1 VSRPYAAVRRLL
13 PFAIL
18 IAVARCGGDSG
29 VTTPSEGLPAA
40 ITKLGGDNQS
50 GVVGKPLSS
59 SLTVRVTDQRDRPV
73 QGQRIAFVFV
83 AGGSGAQLIPDTA
96 VTDADGRVAA
106 DWGLGSLAGQQRV
119 EARVLGL
126 RSPLIATFTATA
138 RADAPATIIAA
149 KGTGQT
155 GIVGGLL
162 ADSLAVLVTDRFG
175 NPIAGQAVVWSVP
188 AGQGSVSATNTVTGA
203 DGRAAVT
210 RTLGPSTGTQ
220 TTTATAAGVP
230 GSPVTFT
237 HTATS
242 GTAVRVVKLFGD
254 NGVAPVGSRLT
265 DSLVVQVQDA
275 TGNGVPGRNVN
286 WVITTGG
293 GSAQPTSSTTDASGK
308 AFTVWTL
315 GPTAGTNTLT
325 AAVAGLPQVQFSAT
339 GISAQPAQIAPQS
352 ATSQN
357 GTAGQAV
364 GAPPSV
370 RVADSNNNPVQG
382 VTVTFLVTAG
392 GGTVANATGSGA
404 TVNVATNASGI
415 ATLTSWTLG
424 AVAGTNTVTATAAG
438 TGIANNPVTFSA
450 TGQAGAATQL
460 VYQQGPSNVTAGQV
474 ITPAVTVAIQDANG
488 NLVTTATNSITVALA
503 ANPGG
508 GTLGGTKTVSA
519 IGGVASFGTLTVDKA
534 AAGYTLAASASGLA
548 TATSGTFTVS
558 PAAANQLA
566 FVQQPTAAAAGAVI
580 SPPVTVAVQDAFGN
594 TVTTSSA
601 SVTLALGTNPSGAT
615 LGGTLTQ
622 AAVAGVATFANL
634 TVDKSGTGYTL
645 AATSAPLTGATSG
658 AFSIGAG
665 AAVKLAVLQQPTTT
679 SAGSVI
685 TPAVTVAIQDANGNT
700 VATATNQVTIA
711 IGTNPGGSTLGGT
724 ATVAAVN
731 GLATFSDLTLDKVGT
746 GYTLVASATGLAGAT
761 SAAFD
766 ITVGTGLKLVFGVQ
780 PSTVAAGSA
789 ITPAV
794 VVRVEDAVGNL
805 ATTFTGSVTVALGT
819 NPAGGTLSGTLTQV
833 VSGGQA
839 SFNNLSVDRAAVGYT
854 LAASTSGASPGASAA
869 FTVTPGTAARL
880 RITAEP
886 GGSTAGQAVAPSPTV
901 QVEDALGNVVT
912 TSTASIAAALVA
924 NPGGGTLSGTTAV
937 NAVGG
942 VASFTNLVLTKA
954 AAGYTVEFSTAGL
967 VPDTT
972 IQFTVSPAAP
982 ATLAF
987 LQGPTN
993 VGAGATMAPAVT
1005 VAVRDAFG
1013 NTVTAATNPVSL
1025 GLTGGTGGALLT
1037 GGGATA
1043 PVNGVATFSGLSV
1056 NLAGTG
1062 YALLASA
1069 TGLTGAASGTFDV
1082 TAGTAARL
1090 AFQVQPSTTTAGAA
1104 ITPAVQVVVQDAQG
1118 NTVPG
1123 STASVTVALTTP
1135 NGAAL
1140 GGTTTVSAVNGVAS
1154 FGNLTVD
1161 LTGSYTLTATSGG
1174 LTAATSG
1181 SFNITPAAA
1190 SQLVFTGQP
1199 TDAVASTTIQP
1210 PVQVTVKDAFGNTV
1224 TSATTSITVAIA
1236 TPPPPGGG
1244 TLSGTTTMS
1253 AVSGVATFANLSI
1266 DKAASGYALTANG
1279 GGLPQAISTS
1289 FAILAGTGNKLA
1301 FIVQPSNTTVGT
1313 AISPAIQVA
1322 VQDASGNTITSA
1334 TDSIRL
1340 SLFPTTGG
1348 LGGTVGARAVAGVA
1362 TFSNITVTNAGTGYT
1377 LTAFTPVAALASA
1390 TSNAFNVA
1398 AAATT
1403 TTITGQSAATTVTGQ
1418 GYTVSFSVG
1427 SAGGT
1432 PTGSVTVSDGTDSC
1446 GGALAGG
1453 TGSCVLVSTTAGAK
1467 TLTATY
1473 LGSSNFTLSASAG
1486 TAHTVNKAGT
1496 VLQVTGDANDPSV
1509 TAEAITVTWN
1519 FFVVSPGSG
1528 IPTGTVTV
1536 SDGTGA
1542 SCNAAVGAGS
1552 CQLTPATAGSKTLT
1566 ATYGGDANF
1575 NGSSDTEP
1583 HTVGKA
1589 ATTTAIGMVSPSPA
1603 SFGQLVTINYSVTAN
1618 APSTGTP
1625 TGSVT
1630 VSDGTT
1636 GCSAAVATGSCSY
1649 TPASAGTKTLTVTYA
1664 GDANYNVSSTSGT
1677 TLTVNAAATTTAITG
1692 HAPDPV
1698 PLGGAITVSVSVATT
1713 TGATPAGSVLVSD
1726 DLGATCSIASLTG
1739 SLGTATGSC
1748 NLTPT
1753 AAGTRTLTAAYT
1765 PSSTNFTNSSSA
1777 GVTHTVSATSST
1789 TTITSDTPDPTV
1801 VGQAYTVSFTVSGSA
1816 PTGNVTVSDGSGASC
1831 IGTVAAGNCSLT
1843 STAAGSKTLTASYAG
1858 DGNNSGSVSSG
1869 VAHAVNQAG
1878 TTTTITSDTPDPST
1892 VGQAYTV
1899 NFAVAVAA
1907 PGAGAPTGNVTV
1919 SDGTGAS
1926 CVGTSAAGSCSLT
1939 STTAGAKT
1947 LTASYAGDANFSGS
1961 VSAGASH
1968 TVGQAATTT
1977 AITGDSPDPSAVGQ
1991 AYTVTFSVISAG
2003 GTPTG
2008 SVTVTDGTDQCVG
2021 TVAAGSCSLTS
2032 TTSGAKT
2039 LVATYAGDANFSGS
2053 VSVGASHTVGQAS
2066 TTTAITSDLPDPSAV
2081 GQAYTVSF
2089 TVTSVGGTP
2098 TGNVTVSDGTDQC
2111 VGTVAAGS
2119 CSLTSTTSGA
2129 KTLVATYAGD
2139 ANFAGSVSAGASH
2152 TVSAAATTTTITSDT
2167 PDPTVTGEAYTVS
2180 FTVTS
2185 AGGTPTGNVTV
2196 SDGTAQCVGTVA
2208 AGSCSLTSTTAGG
2221 KTLTATYAGD
2231 ANFASSVSVAAAHT
2245 VNQASTTTTIT
2256 GDTPDPSTVGQSY
2269 TVSFTVAPNA
2279 PGGGTPTGNV
2289 TVSDGTAQ
2297 CVGTVAAGSCSLTS
2311 ISAGAKTLTAT
2322 YAGDANYGGSSS
2334 AGAAHTVNQAS
2345 TTTTITGDSP
2355 DPSTVGA
2362 AYTVNFSVTS
2372 GGGIPTGN
2380 VTVSDGTDQCVGTV
2394 AQGSCSLTSTTA
2406 GSKTLTA
2413 TYAGDA
2419 NFTGSVSVGVSH
2431 TVSASGTT
2439 TTITSDTPDP
2449 TVTGEAY
2456 TVSFT
2461 VAGQAPTGNVTV
2473 SDGTG
2478 ASCIGT
2484 VAAGSCSL
2492 TSTTAGAKTLTA
2504 TYAGD
2509 SNNGG
2514 SVSAGVAHTVNQ
2526 AGTST
2531 TITGHTPDPSTIN
2544 QAYTVTYS
2552 VAVGAPGAG
2561 TPTGNVTVS
2570 DGTDQCVGT
2579 VAAGSCSLTSTT
2591 AGTKT
2596 LTATYAGDASFA
2608 GSASAGVTHTVNKIP
2623 TTTTINSDTPDPS
2636 VVGQGYSVAFTVL
2649 PNGGTRGD
2657 TVVVT
2662 DGSATCKATT
2672 TQGSCTLISTTA
2684 GAKTLTATFQGNA
2697 TYAVSTSPGASHAVN
2712 AAGTTTT
2719 ITSDTP
2725 DPSTVGQAYTV
2736 SFTVAVTSPGVGTPT
2751 GNVTVSDGTDSCI
2764 GTVAAGS
2771 CSLTSTTAGTKT
2783 LTATYAG
2790 DGNFGGSLSA
2800 GVSHTV
2806 SASGTTTS
2814 ITGDTP
2820 DPSVTGEAYT
2830 VSFTVSGSAPTGNV
2844 TVSDGTGASCIGTVA
2859 AGSCALTST
2868 TAGSKTLTA
2877 TYAGDANNGGST
2889 SAGVAHTVG
2898 QAATTTTIT
2907 GDTPD
2912 PSTVGQ
2918 AYTVN
2923 FSVAVTSPGA
2933 GTPTGNVTVSD
2944 GTDSC
2949 IGTVAAGNCSL
2960 TSTTAGSKTLTAS
2973 YAGDGN
2979 FASSLSAGAG
2989 HTVNTAS
2996 TTTSI
3001 TSDTPDPSVVGQ
3013 QVTVSFTVTS
3023 AFGTPTGTVTVSDGT
3038 DGCSASVA
3046 TGSCSFTPTTSGAK
3060 TLTASYPGDATHG
3073 SSSGN
3078 AAHQV
3083 DPFGAPDHL
3092 AFGVQPSTVAAN
3104 SPITP
3109 AVTVRIEDAF
3119 GNLVTSATDVVV
3131 MAIANDPVGGSV
3143 LTYTAPVSASGGIA
3157 TFSDLSIDQAGTGF
3171 TLQASSG
3178 VLTAA
3183 TSNAFNVQ

>member
-29 VTTPSEGLPAA
+29 VTPPSEGLPAA
-40 ITKLGGDNQS
+40 ISKLGGDNQT
-50 GVVGKPLSS
+50 GVVGKPLRD
-59 SLTVRVTDQRDRPV
+59 SLLVRVTDAKDRPV
-73 QGQRIAFVFV
+73 QGQRVAFIFV
-83 AGGSGAQLIPDTA
+83 AGGSGSVLIPDTA
-96 VTDADGRVAA
+96 VTDADGRARA
-106 DWGLGSLAGQQRV
+106 LWGLGSVAGQQRV
-119 EARVLGL
+119 EARVVSTSSTALK
-126 RSPLIATFTATA
+126 ATFTATA
-138 RADAPATIIAA
+138 LVDVADTVFAV

-155 GIVGGLL
+155 GVVGGLL
-162 ADSLAVLVTDRFG
+162 TDSLAVLVTDRFG
-175 NPIAGQAVVWSVP
+175 NPIAGQTVTWSVP
-188 AGQGSVSATNTVTGA
+188 AGQGSVSAAGTVTGA

-220 TTTATAAGVP
+220 TTTATAAGIP

-242 GTAVRVVKLFGD
+242 GTAVRLVKLFGD
-254 NGVAPVGSRLT
+254 NGLAPVGSRLT

-275 TGNGVPGRNVN
+275 AGNGVPGRNVN
-286 WVITTGG
+286 WVIVSGG
-293 GSAQPTSSTTDASGK
+293 GSVQPTTSVTDASGK

-315 GPTAGTNTLT
+315 GPVAGTNTVT
-325 AAVAGLPQVQFSAT
+325 AAAAGLPQVQFSAT
-339 GISAQPAQIAPQS
+339 GISAQPAQIAAQS
-352 ATSQN
+352 AISQN
-357 GTAGQAV
+357 GTAGLAV
-364 GAPPSV
+364 AAPPSV

-392 GGTVANATGSGA
+392 GGTVANATGSGLTTA
-404 TVNVATNASGI
+404 TVGTNASGI

-424 AVAGTNTVTATAAG
+424 TVAGANTLTATAAG
-438 TGIANNPVTFSA
+438 SNITGNPVTFDA
-450 TGQAGAATQL
+450 TGQPGAPTQL
-460 VYQQGPSNVTAGQV
+460 VYQPGPSSVIAGQA
-474 ITPAVTVAIQDANG
+474 ITPAVSVAIQDANG

-508 GTLGGTKTVSA
+508 GTLGGTRTVSA
-519 IGGVASFGTLTVDKA
+519 VGGVATFSTLTVDKA
-534 AAGYTLAASASGLA
+534 AAGYTLAASAAGLA

-558 PAAANQLA
+558 PAAASQLA
-566 FVQQPTAAAAGAVI
+566 FVQQPTGAAAGAVI
-580 SPPVTVAVQDAFGN
+580 APPVTVAVQDAFGN
-594 TVTTSSA
+594 TVISSSA

-634 TVDKSGTGYTL
+634 TVDKTGSGYTL
-645 AATSAPLTGATSG
+645 TAASAPLTGATSG

-665 AAVKLAVLQQPTTT
+665 AAVKLAFVQQPTTT
-679 SAGSVI
+679 AAGSVI
-685 TPAVTVAIQDANGNT
+685 TPAITVAIQDANGNT
-700 VATATNQVTIA
+700 VATAANPVTIA
-711 IGTNPGGSTLGGT
+711 TGNNPGGSTLGGT

-731 GLATFSDLTLDKVGT
+731 GVATFSDLTLDKVGT
-746 GYTLVASATGLAGAT
+746 GYTLAAGASGLTGAT

-780 PSTVAAGSA
+780 PSAVAAGGA

-805 ATTFTGSVTVALGT
+805 ATTFSGSVTMALGT

-839 SFNNLSVDRAAVGYT
+839 SFNNLSVDRAASGYT
-854 LAASTSGASPGASAA
+854 LAASTSGAASGVSTA
-869 FTVTPGTAARL
+869 FTVNPGAAARL
-880 RITAEP
+880 RITQEP
-886 GGSTAGQAVAPSPTV
+886 GGSTAGQAITPTPV
-901 QVEDALGNVVT
+901 LQVEDALGNVVT
-912 TSTASIAAALVA
+912 SSTASIAAALVA
-924 NPGGGTLSGTTAV
+924 NPGGDVLGGTTTVSA
-937 NAVGG
+937 ASG
-942 VASFTNLVLTKA
+942 VASFTNLVLSKA
-954 AAGYTVEFSTAGL
+954 AAGYTIQFTSAGL
-967 VPDTT
+967 VADTT
-972 IQFTVSPAAP
+972 IQFTVSPAAA
-982 ATLAF
+982 ATLGF
-987 LQGPTN
+987 LQGPSN

-1013 NTVTAATNPVSL
+1013 NTVTSATNPVSL
-1025 GLTGGTGGALLT
+1025 GLTGGTGGAVLT
-1037 GGGATA
+1037 GGGAIA

-1069 TGLTGAASGTFDV
+1069 TGLTGAASGSFDV
-1082 TAGTAARL
+1082 TAGTAAKL

-1140 GGTTTVSAVNGVAS
+1140 GGTTTVSAVSGVAS
-1154 FGNLTVD
+1154 FGSLTVD
-1161 LTGSYTLTATSGG
+1161 LTGSYTLTATSGS

-1244 TLSGTTTMS
+1244 SLSGTTTVS
-1253 AVSGVATFANLSI
+1253 AVSGVATFSNLSI

-1279 GGLPQAISTS
+1279 GGLPQATSAS

-1301 FIVQPSNTTVGT
+1301 FIVQPSNTTVGA

-1340 SLFPTTGG
+1340 SLFPAGG
-1348 LGGTVGARAVAGVA
+1348 LGGTVGVKAVAGVA
-1362 TFSNITVTNAGTGYT
+1362 SFSNITIANAGTGYT
-1377 LTAFTPVAALASA
+1377 LTAFTPLAALASA
-1390 TSNAFNVA
+1390 TSSAFNVA

-1427 SAGGT
+1427 STGGT

-1446 GGALAGG
+1446 AGALAGG
-1453 TGSCVLVSTTAGAK
+1453 TGSCVLASTTAGAK

-1473 LGSSNFTLSASAG
+1473 LGSSNFTGSASAG
-1486 TAHTVNKAGT
+1486 TSHTVNKAGT

-1509 TAEAITVTWN
+1509 TAEAIAVTWN

-1542 SCNAAVGAGS
+1542 SCNAPVAAGS

-1603 SFGQLVTINYSVTAN
+1603 SFGQSVTIDYTVTAN

-1625 TGSVT
+1625 TGTVS
-1630 VSDGTT
+1630 VSDGVT
-1636 GCSAAVATGSCSY
+1636 GCSATVAAGSCSY
-1649 TPASAGTKTLTVTYA
+1649 TPASVGTKTLTVTYA
-1664 GDANYNVSSTSGT
+1664 GNANYNVSSTSGT
-1677 TLTVNAAATTTAITG
+1677 TLTVNAAATTTVITT
-1692 HAPDPV
+1692 HAPDPIQ
-1698 PLGGAITVSVSVATT
+1698 LGSGSIVVTVSVSTT
-1713 TGATPAGSVLVSD
+1713 TGATPTGSVLVSD
-1726 DLGATCSIASLTG
+1726 DLGATCSILSLAGTG
-1739 SLGTATGSC
+1739 GTATGSC

-1765 PSSTNFTNSSSA
+1765 PSSTNFTSSSSA

-1789 TTITSDTPDPTV
+1789 TTITSDTPDPSV

-1816 PTGNVTVSDGSGASC
+1816 PTGNVTVSDGTGASC
-1831 IGTVAAGNCSLT
+1831 IGTVAAGSCSLT
-1843 STAAGSKTLTASYAG
+1843 STTAGSKTLTASYAG

-1899 NFAVAVAA
+1899 NFAIAVAV
-1907 PGAGAPTGNVTV
+1907 PGAGTPTGNVTV

-1926 CVGTSAAGSCSLT
+1926 CVGTAAAGSCALT
-1939 STTAGAKT
+1939 STTAGSKT
-1947 LTASYAGDANFSGS
+1947 LTATYAGDANFSGS

-1968 TVGQAATTT
+1968 TVGQASTTT

-1991 AYTVTFSVISAG
+1991 AYTVTFTVTSAG
-2003 GTPTG
+2003 GSPTG

-2053 VSVGASHTVGQAS
+2053 ASTGASHTVGQAS
-2066 TTTAITSDLPDPSAV
+2066 TTTAITGDSPDPSAV

-2089 TVTSVGGTP
+2089 TVTSAGGTP
-2098 TGNVTVSDGTDQC
+2098 TGSVTVSDGTDQC

-2129 KTLVATYAGD
+2129 KSLVATYAGD

-2152 TVSAAATTTTITSDT
+2152 TVSAAATTTVITSDT
-2167 PDPTVTGEAYTVS
+2167 PDPTVTGQAYTVS

-2185 AGGTPTGNVTV
+2185 AGGTPTGTVTV

-2231 ANFASSVSVAAAHT
+2231 ANFAGSVSVAAAHT

-2279 PGGGTPTGNV
+2279 PGTGTPTGNV
-2289 TVSDGTAQ
+2289 TVSDGTGAS
-2297 CVGTVAAGSCSLTS
+2297 CIGTVASGSCAITS
-2311 ISAGAKTLTAT
+2311 TSAGAKTLTAT
-2322 YAGDANYGGSSS
+2322 YAGDANYGGGASV
-2334 AGAAHTVNQAS
+2334 GAAHTVGQAS
-2345 TTTTITGDSP
+2345 TTTAITGDSP

-2380 VTVSDGTDQCVGTV
+2380 VTVSDGTGATCIGTV
-2394 AQGSCSLTSTTA
+2394 AAASCSLTSTTA

-2461 VAGQAPTGNVTV
+2461 VTGLAPTGNVTV

-2484 VAAGSCSL
+2484 VAAGNCSL

-2509 SNNGG
+2509 ANNGS
-2514 SVSAGVAHTVNQ
+2514 SVSAGVPHTVNQ

-2552 VAVGAPGAG
+2552 VAVGSPGAG

-2596 LTATYAGDASFA
+2596 LTATYAGDANFA
-2608 GSASAGVTHTVNKIP
+2608 GSASAGVSHTVNKIP
-2623 TTTTINSDTPDPS
+2623 TTTAITADTPDPS
-2636 VVGQGYSVAFTVL
+2636 VVGQGYSVSFTVS

-2697 TYAVSTSPGASHAVN
+2697 TYAVSTSAGVSHAVN
-2712 AAGTTTT
+2712 
-2719 ITSDTP
+2719 
-2725 DPSTVGQAYTV
+2725 
-2736 SFTVAVTSPGVGTPT
+2736 
-2751 GNVTVSDGTDSCI
+2751 
-2764 GTVAAGS
+2764 
-2771 CSLTSTTAGTKT
+2771 TA
-2783 LTATYAG
+2783 
-2790 DGNFGGSLSA
+2790 
-2800 GVSHTV
+2800 
-2806 SASGTTTS
+2806 GTTTS
-2814 ITGDTP
+2814 IT
-2820 DPSVTGEAYT
+2820 S
-2830 VSFTVSGSAPTGNV
+2830 
-2844 TVSDGTGASCIGTVA
+2844 
-2859 AGSCALTST
+2859 
-2868 TAGSKTLTA
+2868 
-2877 TYAGDANNGGST
+2877 
-2889 SAGVAHTVG
+2889 
-2898 QAATTTTIT
+2898 
-2907 GDTPD
+2907 DTPD

-2944 GTDSC
+2944 GTGASC
-2949 IGTVAAGNCSL
+2949 IGTVAAGSCSL
-2960 TSTTAGSKTLTAS
+2960 TSTSAGGKTLTAT

-2979 FASSLSAGAG
+2979 FASSISAGAA

-3013 QVTVSFTVTS
+3013 QITVSFTVTS

-3119 GNLVTSATDVVV
+3119 GNLVANATDVVV
-3131 MAIANDPVGGSV
+3131 MTLANDPNGTSV
-3143 LTYTAPVSASGGIA
+3143 LTYTAPVSASSGIA
-3157 TFSDLSIDQAGTGF
+3157 TFNDLSINLTGTGF
-3171 TLQASSG
+3171 ILQASSG